1 MFFFQLFNYSYLKH
15 YKIQNYDI
23 ENNGILK
30 FKLLLSKNE
39 MGIEEMQN
47 ANTWYPSSNCL
58 KCLQPV
64 HYY

>member
-30 FKLLLSKNE
+30 FLNCYYKNE

-47 ANTWYPSSNCL
+47 AITWYCRI
-58 KCLQPV
+58 V
-64 HYY
+64 